1 MPDDLFM
8 YDHAAEGVE
17 DVARRD
23 AVGLSF
29 EVSLGYQVRATHRLM
44 QRYLQSLIEPHGV
57 TLGMWYFLRVL
68 WREDGLTQRQLSR
81 RVGTMEPTALNAI
94 GAMERQGF
102 VTRVRSK
109 VDRRRQHVH
118 LTAKGLSLK
127 ARLEPFAIE
136 VVRNASAGLSR
147 REIASLLD
155 LLKLVQANVLQEL
168 RDDELEAEGEAGR
181 LET

>member
-8 YDHAAEGVE
+8 YDHAAEAAE

-127 ARLEPFAIE
+127 AQLEPLAIT
-136 VVRNASAGLSR
+136 VVRNASAGLSQ

-168 RDDELEAEGEAGR
+168 RDDELEAEEAAR
-181 LET
+181 PET